1 MSASGAEPQP
11 WVSCFLTDILI
22 RHIERHDR
30 EGAGVDY
37 PHLFRV
43 VDGLET
49 PADPRAFLTD
59 VANWVPLPVLRELNG
74 QCERLAG
81 RKDVAYLAARS
92 YFDPERESELS
103 LLGILFRVLHDVR
116 SVLICASLW
125 AGVHTTYLKLQS
137 FETSAAHGHVGML
150 AQFLPPVAPTLGSLH
165 LLRGYAEG
173 FARLCPGIQD
183 LACVEEMSQLRIQD
197 VVGEFSDF
205 AVEDHGDRLLVV
217 RRLDGSPV
225 AAARRV
231 VLRAEAIPVSPEF
244 AAGMPEE
251 AVVPPE
257 DGRLAVLTPSDAGV
271 PREGQCAYRIESGGT
286 LSEGGL
292 AYRFE
297 CGAVLNAPYSR
308 FGFRW
313 RETGP
318 PARTP
323 SVESVRHELSALLF
337 GYLRQARRTQ
347 MRIAQHSVDKRTL
360 TLENIRLRQEIEREY
375 GFAGLVG
382 QGAKMQALFG
392 LVRSLAGTDVSV
404 LIQGETGTGKE
415 LIARAIHHHSARRG
429 RRFLAVN
436 CGAIPETLLE
446 SELFG
451 HEKGAFTG
459 AAGRR
464 LGVFELADGGTLF
477 LDEVGEISPATQVR
491 LLRVLQEGEFQR
503 VGGTAPIRVNVRI
516 LSATNQDLE
525 ELVRRGRFRQD
536 LYYRLKV
543 FPLLVPPLRE
553 RPEDIPLLVG
563 HFVATCNRRMQRGV
577 RHVTPQV
584 MAVLVAHAWP
594 GNVRELENVIQRM
607 MVLATGDTLDVD
619 SLPAELQGVQREE
632 PVPRGLKGVAR
643 QTASVAERAAVQD
656 ALQKTAGNVTRAAKL
671 LGISR
676 ATLQKRMKLFGLRSG
691 RE

>member
-1 MSASGAEPQP
+1 MSASSAEPQP

-22 RHIERHDR
+22 RHIERRDAD
-30 EGAGVDY
+30 GAGIDY

-59 VANWVPLPVLRELNG
+59 VANWVPLPVMRELSA

-92 YFDPERESELS
+92 YFDPQRESELS
-103 LLGILFRVLHDVR
+103 LLGILFSVLHDVR
-116 SVLICASLW
+116 SVLVCASLW

-137 FETSAAHGHVGML
+137 FETSPAHGHVGML
-150 AQFLPPVAPTLGSLH
+150 AQFLPPVAPTLGSLY

-173 FARLCPGIQD
+173 FARLYPGIQD
-183 LACVEEMSQLRIQD
+183 LVCLEEMSQLRIQD
-197 VVGEFSDF
+197 IVDEFPGF
-205 AVEDHGDRLLVV
+205 AVEEQAERLLVV
-217 RRLDGSPV
+217 RRDDGAPV
-225 AAARRV
+225 ATARRV
-231 VLRAEAIPVSPEF
+231 ALRAEPIPVSPEF
-244 AAGMPEE
+244 AAAVSGE
-251 AVVPPE
+251 AVVSPQ
-257 DGRLAVLTPSDAGV
+257 DGGIAVLAPADGDGV
-271 PREGQCAYRIESGGT
+271 ADGPAAYRVQSAGT
-286 LSEGGL
+286 LTEGSL
-292 AYRFE
+292 TYTFE
-297 CGAVLNAPYSR
+297 HGAVLNAPYSR
-308 FGFRW
+308 FRFRW

-318 PARTP
+318 PAQVH
-323 SVESVRHELSALLF
+323 SVESVRRELSALLF

-347 MRIAQHSVDKRTL
+347 MRIAQHSVEKRTL

-382 QGAKMQALFG
+382 QGPKMQELFR
-392 LVRSLAGTDVSV
+392 LVRSIAGTDVSV

-415 LIARAIHHHSARRG
+415 LIARAIHYHSARRD

-451 HEKGAFTG
+451 HERGAFTG
-459 AAGRR
+459 AAARR
-464 LGVFELADGGTLF
+464 LGVFEVADGGTLF

-503 VGGTAPIRVNVRI
+503 VGGTAPIRVDVRI

-525 ELVRRGRFRQD
+525 DLVRKGRFRQD
-536 LYYRLKV
+536 LFYRLKV
-543 FPLLVPPLRE
+543 FPLVVPPLRE
-553 RPEDIPLLVG
+553 RAEDIPLLVG
-563 HFVATCNRRMQRGV
+563 HVVEKCNRRMHREV
-577 RHVTPQV
+577 RHVTPQA

-594 GNVRELENVIQRM
+594 GNVRELENAVQRM
-607 MVLATGDTLDVD
+607 MVLATGDTLDLD
-619 SLPAELQGVQREE
+619 GLPAELHAVQAEG
-632 PVPRGLKGVAR
+632 PAVRGLKGVAR
-643 QTASVAERAAVQD
+643 QTASVAERAAVED
-656 ALQKTAGNVTRAAKL
+656 ALQKTAGNVTRAARL

-676 ATLQKRMKLFGLRSG
+676 ATLQKRMKLFGLRSIRG
-691 RE
+691 